1 MNFRYKSEQNPIFI
15 ICLWKLIFP
24 VLTFFF
30 LFCYQTSNAQ
40 SLSDLQKKRTDA
52 AREIEL
58 TTRLLNQIQQQEKAS
73 ENRLQLIN
81 NNINQRNQLISGL
94 NAEIKLYAGLIAN
107 NQLVVDMLTG
117 DLETLKEEYARLI
130 RLTWISNNS
139 SNPLMFLLSADNFNQ
154 AYRRLLYMKRYAAV
168 RTTQAKAMHQLQS
181 LLNEKTLQLE
191 EQREE
196 RRKLL
201 EEAKVEAAKLAEE
214 KAQHNREVQK
224 LKNQQR
230 DVRQRLEQQRKAE
243 QQLEADIQRIIEEEA
258 SKKRAAGEPAYGLTP
273 EQKLVGDSFAQNRLR
288 LPWPVERGIITEKF
302 GIHRHPVLEKVQVRN
317 NGINIATEPG
327 ARARAVFSGEITRV
341 FGITGGNSAVI
352 IRHGSYLTVYSN
364 LREVIVK
371 TGDKVRERQTIGT
384 VYTDPDDGNK
394 TILKFQVWHENQKL
408 NPEEWLGK

>member
-1 MNFRYKSEQNPIFI
+1 MQIQKSGDVDKSFKKQNNPIFI
-15 ICLWKLIFP
+15 VCLKKLIFP
-24 VLTFFF
+24 ALTFMFF
-30 LFCYQTSNAQ
+30 FCFQFVGAQ
-40 SLSDLQKKRTDA
+40 SLSELQQKRMDA
-52 AREIEL
+52 AREIEI
-58 TTRLLNQIQQQEKAS
+58 TTRLLSQIQQQEKAS
-73 ENRLQLIN
+73 VNRLQLIN
-81 NNINQRNQLISGL
+81 NNISQRNQLISGL
-94 NAEIKLYAGLIAN
+94 NTEVKLYGGLIAN
-107 NQLVVDMLTG
+107 NQLVVDLLTN
-117 DLETLKEEYARLI
+117 DLETLKDEYSRLI
-130 RLTWISNNS
+130 RLTYISNNS

-168 RTTQAKAMHQLQS
+168 RTTQAEAMKQLQS
-181 LLNEKTLQLE
+181 LLNEKTIQLE

-201 EEAKVEAAKLAEE
+201 AEAKEEASKLAKE

-230 DVRQRLEQQRKAE
+230 DLRQKLEQQRKAE
-243 QQLEADIQRIIEEEA
+243 QQLESEIHRIIEEEA

-317 NGINIATEPG
+317 NGINISTEPG
-327 ARARAVFSGEITRV
+327 ARARAVFSGEVTRV

-371 TGDKVRERQTIGT
+371 QEIR
-384 VYTDPDDGNK
+384 
-394 TILKFQVWHENQKL
+394 
-408 NPEEWLGK
+408 